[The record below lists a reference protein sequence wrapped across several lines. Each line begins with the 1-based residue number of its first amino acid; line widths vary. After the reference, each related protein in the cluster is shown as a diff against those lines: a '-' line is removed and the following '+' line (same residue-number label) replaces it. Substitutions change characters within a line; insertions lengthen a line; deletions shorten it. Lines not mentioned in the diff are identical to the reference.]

1 MFKIGELSLNNRIVA
16 APMAGVTDKA
26 NRIMAKSFACAMTC
40 SEMISDMGLIYGQNK
55 TQALADTKGEERPVS
70 LQIFGSQPER
80 MAQAAQIAENLG
92 ADLIDINMGCP
103 TPKIVKNGEG
113 CALMLDLSRSR
124 ALIRAVVKAVKIPV
138 TIKMRRG
145 WEDDSKAFL
154 ELAIIAEQEGVK
166 ALTLHARSRIQFY
179 SGQADWGLIK
189 ELKQKSSLP
198 IIGNGDIWKA
208 EDAVKMLEITGCD
221 AVMIGRGAMGNPF
234 IFREAVEL
242 VEKGRKISPPTVE
255 ERIQTAIRHLELACR
270 FKGEEVA
277 VREMRKHFSWY
288 IKGWPGAAKI
298 RLQINSAQTPS
309 QLIQAIKFT

>member
-70 LQIFGSQPER
+70 LQIFGSQPEQ

-298 RLQINSAQTPS
+298 RLQINSAQTSS